1 MLMIKRGVSLLLL
14 SGLLVAA
21 PLTAPPAARA
31 AEGAEDTEL
40 AKQMEEMD
48 DDLKKL
54 RKSLKA
60 PAENPASLEL
70 LSKLQMVTVTS
81 KVLIPVKA
89 AELPEA
95 EKAKFVA
102 AYRKDMAVLLE
113 HLCQMEVALLD
124 GDNAKAEELFKG
136 LKKIE
141 DDGHEK
147 YSDE

>member
-1 MLMIKRGVSLLLL
+1 MLMINRGVSLLLL
-14 SGLLVAA
+14 SGLIVAA
-21 PLTAPPAARA
+21 PLTAPRA
-31 AEGAEDTEL
+31 AMAAEDTEL